1 MSAREE
7 ILSRVRS
14 ALVDVTQPDP
24 ALDVPIE
31 WEYGRPTAMP
41 DVLVRFVEMCEDYK
55 ATVVRCSAADVAD
68 RINGL
73 LSAAGVRSVV
83 LPSGVEQA
91 WRQAI
96 EASGIAV
103 HDDEPPLSRAE
114 LDAIDG
120 VVTAAAVGI
129 AETGTIVLD
138 HASDQGRRAL
148 TLVPDTHLVVVR
160 ADQVVS
166 DVPEAVVRLAE
177 AVTEGAPLTWISGP
191 SATSDIEL
199 SRVEGVHGPRNL
211 LVVLAG
217 E

>member
-103 HDDEPPLSRAE
+103 HDDEPSLSRAE

>member
-1 MSAREE
+1 MSARDD
-7 ILSRVRS
+7 ILRRVRG
-14 ALVDVTQPDP
+14 ALTDVVQPDP

-41 DVLVRFVEMCEDYK
+41 DVLDRFVEMCVDYR
-55 ATVVRCSAADVAD
+55 ALVVRVDAVKVAES
-68 RINGL
+68 IATL
-73 LSAAGVRSVV
+73 LGDAGVSSVV
-83 LPSGVEQA
+83 LPAGLDPD
-91 WRQAI
+91 WRA
-96 EASGIAV
+96 AV
-103 HDDEPPLSRAE
+103 AAAGFIVHEDEPELSRGE
-114 LDAIDG
+114 LDGIDA

-138 HASDQGRRAL
+138 HAADQGRRAL

-166 DVPEAVVRLAE
+166 DVPEAVVRLADT
-177 AVTEGAPLTWISGP
+177 VIEGSPLTWISGP

-211 LVVLAG
+211 LVILA